1 MSVQTLQNEP
11 WPVWAKV
18 MVTLLMIL
26 VVATIVP
33 WLFMSIAMAAG
44 CAGMMGG
51 QMPTTPMMH

>member
-1 MSVQTLQNEP
+1 MSAQSLQSQP

-26 VVATIVP
+26 VIATIVP

-44 CAGMMGG
+44 CAGAMGC
-51 QMPTTPMMH
+51 QMPAMH

>member
-1 MSVQTLQNEP
+1 MSLQTVQNAP

-26 VVATIVP
+26 VIAMIVP
-33 WLFMSIAMAAG
+33 WLFMSIAVAAG

-51 QMPTTPMMH
+51 QMPAMH

>member
-1 MSVQTLQNEP
+1 MSAQSLQGQP

-26 VVATIVP
+26 VIATIVP

-51 QMPTTPMMH
+51 QMPAMH